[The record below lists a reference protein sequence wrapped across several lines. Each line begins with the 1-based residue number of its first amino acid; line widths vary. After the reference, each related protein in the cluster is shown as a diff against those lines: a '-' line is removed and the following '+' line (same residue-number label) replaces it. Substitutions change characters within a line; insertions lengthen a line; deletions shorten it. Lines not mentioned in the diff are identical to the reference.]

1 MPKVQL
7 TGKQSDFLKI
17 VVAAAGR
24 GDLETVRQLLDDNPA
39 WLHTVG
45 SHGRTMLWEAAYRG
59 KLEMVQFLRERGAD
73 IHLPGCHLSQHGI
86 EITPYCVARHEGR
99 DPVADYLLAHGAEV
113 DIHSAAYLGDYDTV
127 RAHLDSNTSL
137 VNSGYLQSV
146 MLPSGEPHTVEHRD
160 TAWATPLCYA
170 IIGGNAAI
178 VELLIS
184 RGATIEPYSE
194 HLLDYAVGEDQ
205 VEITEMLLENGAD
218 PSKAPHILDDG
229 SEMRRLLKA
238 YGVPSEDINAQNH
251 TGWPQLVY
259 VCRGD
264 KGEHPEKVLK
274 LLELGADID
283 VRNSK
288 GKTALHCAAKAGFLK
303 VIHLLIEKGASIDAP
318 DNKGETALFEAIRS
332 TIKNGEK
339 QRAALEALLVKGAN
353 PNAKNSRG
361 QTPLQVAQQLRRA
374 DAEKIVA
381 LLRRYDAV

>member
-1 MPKVQL
+1 MAKIKL

-24 GDLETVRQLLDDNPA
+24 GDLETVRQLLADNPD
-39 WLHTVG
+39 WLHTIG

-59 KLEMVQFLRERGAD
+59 KLEMVQFLIERGAD

-99 DPVADYLLAHGAEV
+99 DEVADYLLSQGAEV

-127 RAHLDSNTSL
+127 RAHLERDASL

-146 MLPSGEPHTVEHRD
+146 MLPSGQPHTVEHRD

-178 VELLIS
+178 VELLIEC
-184 RGATIEPYSE
+184 GATIEPYSE
-194 HLLDYAVGEDQ
+194 ILLDNAVGEDQ
-205 VEITEMLLENGAD
+205 VEMTEMLLENGAD

-229 SEMRRLLKA
+229 SEMSRLLKA

-251 TGWPQLVY
+251 MGWPRLVY

-264 KGEHPEKVLK
+264 KGEHPEDVLR
-274 LLELGADID
+274 LLALGADINI
-283 VRNSK
+283 RNHK
-288 GKTALHCAAKAGFLK
+288 GETALHCAAKAGFLK
-303 VIHLLIEKGASIDAP
+303 VIHLLIEKGRLMHPTI
-318 DNKGETALFEAIRS
+318 TAKLHCS
-332 TIKNGEK
+332 K
-339 QRAALEALLVKGAN
+339 QSDQR
-353 PNAKNSRG
+353 
-361 QTPLQVAQQLRRA
+361 
-374 DAEKIVA
+374 
-381 LLRRYDAV
+381 

>member
-1 MPKVQL
+1 MAKAQL
-7 TGKQSDFLKI
+7 TGNQSDFLKI
-17 VVAAAGR
+17 VVAAVGR

-99 DPVADYLLAHGAEV
+99 DAVADYLLAHGAEV

-127 RAHLDSNTSL
+127 RAHLDRDVSL

-146 MLPSGEPHTVEHRD
+146 MLPSGQPHTVEHRD
-160 TAWATPLCYA
+160 TEWATPLCYA

-178 VELLIS
+178 VELLIE
-184 RGATIEPYSE
+184 RGAIIERYSKD
-194 HLLDYAVGEDQ
+194 LLDYAVGEDR

-218 PSKAPHILDDG
+218 PSKAPRILDDG
-229 SEMRRLLKA
+229 SEMRQLLKA
-238 YGVPSEDINAQNH
+238 HGVPSEDINAQNH
-251 TGWPQLVY
+251 MGWPRLVY

-264 KGEHPEKVLK
+264 KGEHPEDVLR

-283 VRNSK
+283 VRNHK

-303 VIHLLIEKGASIDAP
+303 VIHLLIEKGATIDAP
-318 DNKGETALFEAIRS
+318 DNNGETALFEAIRS
-332 TIKNGEK
+332 TIKDGEK
-339 QRAALEALLVKGAN
+339 QRAALEALLVEGAD
-353 PNAKNSRG
+353 PNLKNRQG
-361 QTPLQVAQQLRRA
+361 LTPLQVAQRMRRA
-374 DAEKIVA
+374 GAGKIVA
-381 LLRRYDAV
+381 LLRRYGAV